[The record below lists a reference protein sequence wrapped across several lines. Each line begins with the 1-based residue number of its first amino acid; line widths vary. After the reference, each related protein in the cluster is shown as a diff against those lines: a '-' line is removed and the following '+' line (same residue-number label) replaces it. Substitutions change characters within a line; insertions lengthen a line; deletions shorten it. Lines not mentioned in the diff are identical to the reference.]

1 MFGKAVIPAN
11 PKTWEEKGE
20 ILQSMEEEIKTGV
33 AVGREFYISCNGDYH
48 FTSLMDF

>member
-20 ILQSMEEEIKTGV
+20 ILQSMEEEIKTGLQLEESFIFH
-33 AVGREFYISCNGDYH
+33 ARETIIS
-48 FTSLMDF
+48 LV